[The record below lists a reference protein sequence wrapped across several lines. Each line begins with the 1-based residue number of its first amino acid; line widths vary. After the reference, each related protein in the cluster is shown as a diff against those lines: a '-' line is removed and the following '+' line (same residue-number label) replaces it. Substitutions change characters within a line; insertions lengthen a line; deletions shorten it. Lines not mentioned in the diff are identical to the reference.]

1 MNTER
6 RKSIRL
12 IIETLE
18 EASSGLEEV
27 LAEEESYRDNIPENL
42 QGSVVYER
50 ADEAC
55 DALRTEIDNLND
67 VIDNLGAAIEE
78 N

>member
-1 MNTER
+1 MNKER

-42 QGSVVYER
+42 QGSVAYER

>member
-1 MNTER
+1 MNKER

-42 QGSVVYER
+42 QGSVVYEKV
-50 ADEAC
+50 DEAC